1 MATVQRDISPLR
13 DELNPVAGAARLLN
27 LCCIAVAHEFFDH
40 TKQKALTGLTFNEH
54 DVIS

>member
-13 DELNPVAGAARLLN
+13 DELHPVAGAARLLN
-27 LCCIAVAHEFFDH
+27 LCCIAVAHELFDH

-54 DVIS
+54 DVIG